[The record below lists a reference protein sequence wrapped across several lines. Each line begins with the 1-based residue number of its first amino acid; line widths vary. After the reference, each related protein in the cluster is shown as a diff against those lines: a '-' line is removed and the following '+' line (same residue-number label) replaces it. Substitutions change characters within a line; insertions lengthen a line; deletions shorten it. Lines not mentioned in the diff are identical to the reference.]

1 MSQNLKNDLFLRAC
15 RKQPVERTPIWIMR
29 QAGRYL
35 PAYQAVRAKVEF
47 QELYKTPALA
57 AEVTVQPVEI
67 LGFDA
72 AILFSDILVIPEA
85 MGMKLEF
92 SEGNGPRFPQPLRGA
107 DDIGRLHQPK
117 IEDKL
122 DFVLEAI
129 RLTNQRLAG
138 AVPLIGFCGSPW
150 TLATYMVEGGGSKE
164 FTHIKSLMFG
174 QPQLLHLLLEKVT
187 AVLSDYLNA
196 QIRAGVHAV
205 QIFDSW
211 GYVLA
216 PDDYEEFSLR
226 YMRCLIAGLERDGV
240 PVIYFL
246 RGRGCGLKKL
256 TASGADV
263 LSLDWTIDLAEARQ
277 QTEGRVALQGNLDP
291 TVLLTTP
298 EAVRAHAK
306 KILGKMAGVSGHI
319 FNLGHGILPSTPMEN
334 VRALVTA
341 VKEQRIDG
349 LVEQWIDGKSSIQ
362 QSRNPIIQ
370 RSINP

>member
-1 MSQNLKNDLFLRAC
+1 MRDKMIKNDLFLRAC
-15 RKQPVERTPIWIMR
+15 RRQPVSRTPIWIMR

-57 AEVTVQPVEI
+57 AEVTAQPVEI

-92 SEGNGPRFPQPLRGA
+92 SEGKGPRFPQPLRGA
-107 DDIGRLHQPK
+107 DDIGRLHHPK
-117 IEDKL
+117 IEVEL

-150 TLATYMVEGGGSKE
+150 TLATYMIEGGGSKE
-164 FTHIKSLMFG
+164 FAEIKSLMFS
-174 QPQLLHLLLEKVT
+174 QPRLLHALLEKVT
-187 AVLSDYLNA
+187 VALVDYLNA

-226 YMRCLIAGLERDGV
+226 YIRRLIAGLKRDGV

-256 TASGADV
+256 AASGADV

-277 QTEGRVALQGNLDP
+277 QIEGRVALQGNLDP
-291 TVLLTTP
+291 TALLATP
-298 EAVRAHAK
+298 EVSRAQAQ
-306 KILGKMAGVSGHI
+306 KILAKMAGANGHI
-319 FNLGHGILPSTPMEN
+319 FNLGHGILPGTPVEN
-334 VRALVTA
+334 VQAVISA
-341 VKEQRIDG
+341 VKE
-349 LVEQWIDGKSSIQ
+349 
-362 QSRNPIIQ
+362 
-370 RSINP
+370 

>member
-1 MSQNLKNDLFLRAC
+1 MSPNLKNDLFLRAC
-15 RKQPVERTPIWIMR
+15 QKQPVSRTPIWVMR

-35 PAYQAVRAKVEF
+35 PAYQAVRAKVDF

-57 AEVTVQPVEI
+57 AEVTAQPVEI
-67 LGFDA
+67 LSFDA

-92 SEGNGPRFPQPLRGA
+92 SEGKGPRFPQPLRGA
-107 DDIGRLHQPK
+107 DDIGRLHHPK
-117 IEDKL
+117 IEVEL

-129 RLTNQRLAG
+129 RLTRQRLAG

-164 FTHIKSLMFG
+164 FANIKSLMFG
-174 QPQLLHLLLEKVT
+174 QPQLLHSLLENVT
-187 AVLSDYLNA
+187 AALVDYLNA

-226 YMRCLIAGLERDGV
+226 YTSRLIAGLKRNGV

-256 TASGADV
+256 AASGADV

-277 QTEGRVALQGNLDP
+277 QIEDRVALQGNLDP
-291 TVLLTTP
+291 IALLATP
-298 EAVRAHAK
+298 EVARAQTK
-306 KILGKMAGVSGHI
+306 KILAKMVGASGHI
-319 FNLGHGILPSTPMEN
+319 FNLGHGILPNTPVEN
-334 VRALVTA
+334 VQAVISA
-341 VKEQRIDG
+341 VKE
-349 LVEQWIDGKSSIQ
+349 
-362 QSRNPIIQ
+362 
-370 RSINP
+370 

>member
-1 MSQNLKNDLFLRAC
+1 M
-15 RKQPVERTPIWIMR
+15 MR

-35 PAYQAVRAKVEF
+35 PAYQAVRAKVDF

-57 AEVTVQPVEI
+57 AEVTAQPVEL

-92 SEGNGPRFPQPLRGA
+92 SEGKGPRFPQPLRRA
-107 DDIGRLHQPK
+107 NDIGRLHHPK
-117 IEDKL
+117 IEDEL
-122 DFVLEAI
+122 NFVLEAI
-129 RLTNQRLAG
+129 HLTQQRLAG

-164 FTHIKSLMFG
+164 FANIKSLMFG
-174 QPQLLHLLLEKVT
+174 QPQLLHSLLEKIT
-187 AVLSDYLNA
+187 AALADYLNA

-226 YMRCLIAGLERDGV
+226 YTRHLIAGLARENV

-256 TASGADV
+256 AASGADV
-263 LSLDWTIDLAEARQ
+263 LGLDWTIDLAEARQ
-277 QTEGRVALQGNLDP
+277 QIEGRVALQGNLDP
-291 TVLLTTP
+291 TALLATP
-298 EAVRAHAK
+298 AVVAAQAQ
-306 KILGKMAGVSGHI
+306 KILAKMAGANGHI
-319 FNLGHGILPSTPMEN
+319 FNLGHGILPSTPVEN
-334 VRALVTA
+334 VRALVAA
-341 VKEQRIDG
+341 VKEF
-349 LVEQWIDGKSSIQ
+349 SSI
-362 QSRNPIIQ
+362 
-370 RSINP
+370 RSE

>member
-1 MSQNLKNDLFLRAC
+1 VS
-15 RKQPVERTPIWIMR
+15 RTPIWIMR

-35 PAYQAVRAKVEF
+35 PAYQAVRAKVDF

-92 SEGNGPRFPQPLRGA
+92 SEGKGPRFPQPFRSA
-107 DDIGRLHQPK
+107 DDIGRLHQLK
-117 IEDKL
+117 IEDEL
-122 DFVLEAI
+122 NFVFEAI
-129 RLTNQRLAG
+129 RLTQQRLAG

-174 QPQLLHLLLEKVT
+174 RPQLLHLLLEKVT
-187 AVLSDYLNA
+187 AALIDYLNA

-216 PDDYEEFSLR
+216 PDDYEAFSLR
-226 YMRCLIAGLERDGV
+226 YMRRLIAGLKRDGV

-256 TASGADV
+256 AASGAEV

-291 TVLLTTP
+291 TALLATP
-298 EAVRAHAK
+298 EVARAQAK
-306 KILGKMAGVSGHI
+306 KILDKMADASGHI
-319 FNLGHGILPSTPMEN
+319 FNLGHGILPNTPVEN
-334 VRALVTA
+334 VQALVAA

-349 LVEQWIDGKSSIQ
+349 SMD
-362 QSRNPIIQ
+362 
-370 RSINP
+370 

>member
-1 MSQNLKNDLFLRAC
+1 MLDKMIKNDLFLRAC
-15 RKQPVERTPIWIMR
+15 RQQPVSRTPIWIMR

-47 QELYKTPALA
+47 QKLYKTPALA

-92 SEGNGPRFPQPLRGA
+92 SEGKGPRFPQPLRDA
-107 DDIGRLHQPK
+107 NDMGRLHHPK
-117 IEDKL
+117 VEHEL

-129 RLTNQRLAG
+129 HLTNQRLAG
-138 AVPLIGFCGSPW
+138 TVPLIGFCGSPW

-164 FTHIKSLMFG
+164 FANIKSLMFG
-174 QPQLLHLLLEKVT
+174 QPQLLHSLLEQVT
-187 AVLSDYLNA
+187 AALIDYLNA
-196 QIRAGVHAV
+196 QIRAGVNAV

-211 GYVLA
+211 GYVLSS
-216 PDDYEEFSLR
+216 DDYEEFSLLYAR
-226 YMRCLIAGLERDGV
+226 RLIAGLKRDGV

-256 TASGADV
+256 AASGADV

-277 QTEGRVALQGNLDP
+277 QIEGHVALQGNLDP
-291 TVLLTTP
+291 TALLATP
-298 EAVRAHAK
+298 AVAAAQAQ
-306 KILGKMAGVSGHI
+306 KILAKMAGASGHI
-319 FNLGHGILPSTPMEN
+319 FNLGHGILPSTPVEN
-334 VRALVTA
+334 VRALIAT
-341 VKEQRIDG
+341 VKDF
-349 LVEQWIDGKSSIQ
+349 SSNH
-362 QSRNPIIQ
+362 SE
-370 RSINP
+370 